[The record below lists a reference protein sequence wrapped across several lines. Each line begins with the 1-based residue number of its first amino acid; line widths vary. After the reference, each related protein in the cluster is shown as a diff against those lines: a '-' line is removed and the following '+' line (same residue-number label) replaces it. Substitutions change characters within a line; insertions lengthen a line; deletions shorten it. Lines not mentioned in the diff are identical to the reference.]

1 MKRDAVA
8 HNDLCVA
15 VPFVLA
21 VALLPFAAAPAAAQ
35 FDDFACG
42 ACIHDE
48 ITHYWRIPEHSRFGN
63 NFAIA
68 QRCAAIE
75 YPLPEFKVTCDGT
88 QATEFE
94 LRHVDVLGT
103 GCVSQF
109 NRPKP
114 YILNEFGEKLELPD
128 PNFYGSIEVTELEER
143 HLVFKYTHPTDPPP
157 AGEVSRDIYIGI
169 EYDWPQH
176 DEKAMITT
184 LLLHVYRPPVVMSHG
199 LWADQ
204 ESFAAMEEDFSSDS
218 HHYPKELL
226 YRVDYS
232 GSNDAAFV
240 DNIREAEFGVV
251 SVIEQAA
258 DAGYA
263 VGKVD
268 LVGHS
273 MGGILS
279 RLYVQGFYY
288 NHDVRRLITCNTPH
302 AGSQMANWLLDELWD
317 PYGVACSALEAGLG
331 SCYKGAVCD
340 LNVYSHGIHNL
351 LNNPQNEPGDVQF
364 HALTTVFDYATA
376 LPQGPIAAFVH
387 ANYPTLIQ
395 AILPFCSA
403 PELLDDVFNGED
415 SDLVVAHSS
424 QAGGKQGLLTST
436 FEDQIHIG
444 STANPG
450 VIDEVRGLL
459 DLPKNNDRFTLI
471 NYDPP
476 ALAYFTPSVCTIE
489 NSPARAFPAVSSSGG
504 WPAGVGAAALQAS
517 GRSADC
523 PTANHAAG
531 SLRALAAA
539 SLTIT
544 SPAPGA
550 VLNAG
555 QGFSVT
561 VTGSADVATIVL
573 LLSYRGDELFLAR
586 LPGPA
591 ATFDLSVPT
600 ELIGEETLV
609 ALALDAGGQP
619 VATSDTVSLN
629 IAVPATLQ
637 SLAVYPAALHLDP
650 GRTGRL
656 HVTGSYGDGIERD
669 LSDLTGLAFAF
680 AEGHASKSGTSSVTL
695 DERLDDTL
703 TITYQGV
710 TAPEVRIRALP
721 PEQPRVTTRP
731 VRRRLGRQ

>member
-1 MKRDAVA
+1 MASSRVLLGGALFLLCFGAPAVA
-8 HNDLCVA
+8 QL
-15 VPFVLA
+15 
-21 VALLPFAAAPAAAQ
+21 
-35 FDDFACG
+35 DDAACG

-48 ITHYWRIPEHSRFGN
+48 ITHYWRIPGHSRFGSN
-63 NFAIA
+63 RAIS

-94 LRHVDVLGT
+94 LRHVDVLGV

-109 NRPKP
+109 NWPRP

-128 PNFYGSIEVTELEER
+128 PAVYGSIEVTELAER
-143 HLVFKYTHPTDPPP
+143 HLVFRYTHPTDPPP
-157 AGEVSRDIYIGI
+157 EGEVSRDIYIGI
-169 EYDWPQH
+169 EYDRSQFG
-176 DEKAMITT
+176 EKAMITT

-204 ESFAAMEEDFSSDS
+204 GSFAAMEEDFSSDS

-240 DNIREAEFGVV
+240 DNMREVEFGVV
-251 SVIEQAA
+251 SVIEEAA

-279 RLYVQGFYY
+279 RLYVQGFYF

-317 PYGVACSALEAGLG
+317 PDGFVCSALEAALG
-331 SCYKGAVCD
+331 SCYNGAVCD
-340 LNVYSHGIHNL
+340 LNVYSYGIHTL
-351 LNNPQNEPGDVQF
+351 LNNPQNDPGDVQF

-376 LPQGPIAAFVH
+376 LPQGPIASFVH
-387 ANYPTLIQ
+387 ANYPALIQ
-395 AILPFCSA
+395 SILPFCSA

-436 FEDQIHIG
+436 FEDQIHVG
-444 STANPG
+444 STANPD
-450 VIDEVRGLL
+450 VIDEVRSLL
-459 DLPKNNDRFTLI
+459 NLPRNNDRFTLI

-476 ALAYFTPSVCTIE
+476 ELSYFTPSVCTIE
-489 NSPARAFPAVSSSGG
+489 NA
-504 WPAGVGAAALQAS
+504 PAGVFPSAPASSARSAAGAAALQS
-517 GRSADC
+517 GGRSQDC

-531 SLRALAAA
+531 SLRALAAS

-550 VLNAG
+550 ALTAG

-561 VTGSADVATIVL
+561 VTGSADVATIIL
-573 LLSYRGDELFLAR
+573 LLSYRGEELYLAR
-586 LPGPA
+586 LDGPT

-609 ALALDAGGQP
+609 AMALDAGGQP
-619 VATSDTVSLN
+619 VATSNTVSLT

-637 SLAVYPAALHLDP
+637 SLAVFPAALHLDP
-650 GRTGRL
+650 GRSGRL
-656 HVTGSYGDGIERD
+656 HVTGSYSDGVERD
-669 LSDLTGLAFAF
+669 LSDLPGLAFAF
-680 AEGHASKSGTSSVTL
+680 SEGHASKSGASSVTL
-695 DERLDDTL
+695 DERLDDVL
-703 TITYQGV
+703 TISYQGV

-721 PEQPRVTTRP
+721 PEQPRVAAKP
-731 VRRRLGRQ
+731 VRRRIDRK